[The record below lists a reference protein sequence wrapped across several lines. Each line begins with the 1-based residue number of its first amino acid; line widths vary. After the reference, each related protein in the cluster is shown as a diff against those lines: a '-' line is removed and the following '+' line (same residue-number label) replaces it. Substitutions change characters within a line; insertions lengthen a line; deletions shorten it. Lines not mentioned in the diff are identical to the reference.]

1 MKARL
6 FKTALI
12 LSLSNL
18 ATIITVNANDT
29 NTKHAVELDSF
40 CRLLTLTEQAPAK
53 VEPAELD
60 QTAVRTLAAINMS
73 LSKPEWRKQFP
84 TTAEAKSADP
94 EYCKGQNKA
103 ENCKEIWQAWEDAA
117 IAAEKTD
124 NLPGKL
130 KLPSSVFSS
139 PLRKSALQDVSAL
152 LAEATAIT
160 KAYTNKTKPE
170 LEAAG
175 QPLRT
180 KLNMAVFGKA
190 TKPNSAADACDVD
203 AASDRQ
209 TTCTIT
215 KQPPAACT
223 TAVCLCG
230 EQGAQDQKIC
240 TNDITATV
248 ANWGSGKLN
257 SAFQPIFAKCK
268 QTKTASLTS
277 ASLIAAI
284 ADFTSRSKQAIVSA
298 TAYVIIGTASSSTHA
313 CATSQGAGCVD
324 LTPIAGIKTGSTI
337 RHKTWLSE
345 LEEAAQII
353 ATTEA
358 ATQAK
363 KIAESRLHEL
373 EKNAAAIYTQL
384 LYAPADVAPSP
395 PTTPK
400 KTDEIPTAMQQSC
413 TKHKN
418 NKKDCTEANN
428 CIWKGGESEKG
439 DCEVNTTKVAEQAK
453 QAGTGEGATS
463 GADPNCGQYTDP
475 EKCAKA
481 PGKKKEGKNAVCGW
495 IEGNFQN
502 SSTLINNKFALI
514 SSSFASSKAIK

>member
-1 MKARL
+1 
-6 FKTALI
+6 
-12 LSLSNL
+12 
-18 ATIITVNANDT
+18 
-29 NTKHAVELDSF
+29 
-40 CRLLTLTEQAPAK
+40 
-53 VEPAELD
+53 
-60 QTAVRTLAAINMS
+60 
-73 LSKPEWRKQFP
+73 
-84 TTAEAKSADP
+84 
-94 EYCKGQNKA
+94 
-103 ENCKEIWQAWEDAA
+103 
-117 IAAEKTD
+117 
-124 NLPGKL
+124 
-130 KLPSSVFSS
+130 
-139 PLRKSALQDVSAL
+139 
-152 LAEATAIT
+152 
-160 KAYTNKTKPE
+160 
-170 LEAAG
+170 
-175 QPLRT
+175 
-180 KLNMAVFGKA
+180 MAVFGKA

-203 AASDRQ
+203 AESDRQ
-209 TTCTIT
+209 TTCTTT
-215 KQPPAACT
+215 KQPSASCT

-257 SAFQPIFAKCK
+257 SAFQPIFAKWK

-284 ADFTSRSKQAIVSA
+284 ADFTSRSKQAIVST

-324 LTPIAGIKTGSTI
+324 LTPIACMKAGSTI
-337 RHKTWLSE
+337 THKTWLSE

-353 ATTEA
+353 ATAEA

-373 EKNAAAIYTQL
+373 EKKAAAIYTQL

-400 KTDEIPTAMQQSC
+400 KTDEILTAMQQSC

-428 CIWKGGESEKG
+428 CIWKGGESDKG

-463 GADPNCGQYTDP
+463 GADHNCGQYTDP
-475 EKCAKA
+475 ENVPRHQEKRRRAKTLFA
-481 PGKKKEGKNAVCGW
+481 VGLKANARIPVH
-495 IEGNFQN
+495 
-502 SSTLINNKFALI
+502 
-514 SSSFASSKAIK
+514 